1 MAQNHSTES
10 SPVLYTIIIAAALM
24 TLLFVSVNHNTKSP
38 KAQLAGDV
46 SHVTVVVKDTT
57 VQADTTHAAADTSH
71 AAPAAH

>member
-1 MAQNHSTES
+1 MAQNHSNES
-10 SPVLYTIIIAAALM
+10 SPVLYTIIIAAAMM

-57 VQADTTHAAADTSH
+57 AQADTTHTAADTSH
-71 AAPAAH
+71 AEPKTN

>member
-1 MAQNHSTES
+1 MAQNHSNES

-46 SHVTVVVKDTT
+46 SNVTVVVKDTT
-57 VQADTTHAAADTSH
+57 AQADTTHADADTSH
-71 AAPAAH
+71 TEPAAH